1 VDTLRIHLV
10 GNEWVCE
17 WTLLRTTM
25 HKRGSLVIWT
35 NTSSETSSGMV
46 KLGEAI
52 EKPSSDLLTSH
63 QRMCECA

>member
-25 HKRGSLVIWT
+25 YKRGSLVIWT

-63 QRMCECA
+63 QRKCECA